1 MLDQIISSFS
11 SIIIENEKKYDVEN
25 IINSRLIN
33 RLFNKHF
40 QYKIRWVK
48 HSSNRKWYL
57 VENFDHAKKIVIDY
71 HQRYFNKSKSQ
82 FFNIQFM
89 IISLISHLNNSRS
102 WARQSIHE
110 TKDMIQDI
118 LNRMKK
124 EMKSMIKTSI
134 FNVDRN
140 FINIKAANQDCF
152 VIKTISV
159 ERILFNQKKKEN
171 NVTIS
176 CHSSDQM
183 IDIKKN

>member
-1 MLDQIISSFS
+1 
-11 SIIIENEKKYDVEN
+11 
-25 IINSRLIN
+25 
-33 RLFNKHF
+33 
-40 QYKIRWVK
+40 
-48 HSSNRKWYL
+48 
-57 VENFDHAKKIVIDY
+57 
-71 HQRYFNKSKSQ
+71 
-82 FFNIQFM
+82 
-89 IISLISHLNNSRS
+89 
-102 WARQSIHE
+102 
-110 TKDMIQDI
+110 MIQDI